1 MGKRLEKVKPL
12 LKETAASKVQVV
24 YKPARAKM
32 HASHSEGQ
40 GGHEEGE
47 GTWIFS
53 YADMITILMMF
64 FILLLSISS
73 LDEQKFQELKGA
85 IASTSKTESAAGD
98 SGNMGES
105 SNRSTI
111 SKSQALEAYVGKVSI
126 MALSEKAQQ
135 LAASDSNTQI
145 LAIMQM
151 LLGAVDKEA
160 IKASQLKEEQFKKA
174 TKELENLAQANTM
187 EKVATETKSNEIKV
201 LLPSYL
207 LFDKK
212 GEFSLKGKNILN
224 QLASGM
230 AGLGESSQIAISSYL
245 SRSTH
250 ENPGKATEISSTRA
264 RQVYDY
270 LVSKKVD
277 ADSISIAGY
286 GNTKKLLSEVDAY
299 GHGIENVKKK
309 NDRVEILIRKRV
321 KDNRKDDL

>member
-1 MGKRLEKVKPL
+1 MGKRLEKIKPL
-12 LKETAASKVQVV
+12 LKETPASKVQVV
-24 YKPARAKM
+24 YKPARAKL
-32 HASHSEGQ
+32 HASPPEGQ
-40 GGHEEGE
+40 GGHDEGE

-73 LDEQKFQELKGA
+73 MDEQKFQELKGA
-85 IASTSKTESAAGD
+85 IASTSKTASNSGD

-126 MALSEKAQQ
+126 MALSEKALE

-151 LLGAVDKEA
+151 LLGAVDKDA
-160 IKASQLKEEQFKKA
+160 IKNSQRKEEQFKKA
-174 TKELENLAQANTM
+174 TKELETLAAVNQA
-187 EKVATETKSNEIKV
+187 EKVATESKSNEIKV

-207 LFDKK
+207 LFDSK
-212 GEFSLKGKNILN
+212 GSFTVKGKNILN
-224 QLASGM
+224 QLSSGM
-230 AGLGESSQIAISSYL
+230 AGLGESSQIAISSYV
-245 SRSTH
+245 SRSQH

-270 LVSKKVD
+270 LVARKVD

-286 GNTKKLLSEVDAY
+286 GNSKKLLNEVDAY
-299 GHGIENVKKK
+299 GRRIENVKKM
-309 NDRVEILIRKRV
+309 NDRLEILIRKRV
-321 KDNRKDDL
+321 RDNRKGEL